1 MADRALA
8 EDLAGEVRRHGGT
21 LQANYL
27 PAVRPDLRKR
37 LGDGKLLQF
46 VALFPDLLEVRP
58 WHGGH
63 LLCSCEG
70 DPSTTQT
77 GKAVGQAPSGA
88 TRPGPGQGQ
97 LSERAV
103 HALRQLERELIQRLS
118 TRLKSSHTAETAM
131 EGAVDVA
138 WLLHNGKI
146 RRRIGAVVRF
156 HPIPELFVQTAKASE
171 TAEDREDD
179 DATPQRGASSSCP
192 LSDHAR
198 TYAGYLL
205 QFLRDRHELFQLC
218 PAHGGD
224 RPVCIYGDALC
235 SCRMRVSILPEG
247 WRMLTSLADDEDLEA
262 LIQLVAQKVSQL
274 TTACGSQKVPLV
286 RLGRDADVKKAL
298 RGRALLSLLD
308 ADARRQAAA
317 GHGPRLRLETSSATF
332 LVALQAG
339 AFKLEEAAPT
349 LPTANRNRRMA
360 PPPSICLLGEAPG
373 LAVLRKPPKMTTE
386 ALLEALQSQFDQ
398 QNAARQVISVSRLD
412 RDTSGVLVAATSTE
426 GADCLTEQFK
436 GSKNQ
441 RWAADLQSYERER
454 RVELNPGLFKGPTV
468 GYVRGGISK
477 RERSYN
483 PLLGRFLD
491 EGREQEQAQF
501 EEKVKKNFLNFARDV
516 QLRRE
521 APFDLVTH
529 ERKFEA
535 FGPDASAG
543 LEPPV
548 KKKPPFPDTAA
559 DYNII
564 SNLPFNEHHWA
575 HPDHRPRPGQRIPK
589 QRMAPAMLHKDF
601 NILTNRYLEHH
612 KEKMDRDRELNL
624 LEAAEKLRQTSAF
637 NPVQQRFGDPRH
649 EERMRACEDALT
661 TEIKLRGEEVQPLIY
676 RGSVTNAYDM
686 LNHQVKDRDLL
697 HLIEGADEERKVRF
711 RTRHQLEENTK
722 KLDVAYDARAMQM
735 KANRVAHERFA
746 PSIHRGFDIVTNQDF
761 GQKGKQIHMSN
772 TRPHQTPWQKV
783 AQEATE
789 GAGQG
794 QSEAHSVF
802 KRYLALCSGRVVDT
816 RGQINAK
823 LYISGFAEKY
833 RAYVSPKGKES
844 VTDFEV
850 LAYLSRPCDAVGS
863 QAPPACDD
871 LGRAVSAYAT
881 GKAADKECYTL
892 LACYPRTGRTHQ
904 IRAHLEFRGHPLVS
918 DANYNPR
925 GQVRRQFAWCPRL
938 WLHCEKMVF
947 KDLQGAPQTFRPRK
961 L

>member
-8 EDLAGEVRRHGGT
+8 EDLVGEVRRHGGT

-46 VALFPDLLEVRP
+46 VALFPDLLQVRP

-70 DPSTTQT
+70 DPSTAQT
-77 GKAVGQAPSGA
+77 KKAVGQAPSGA

-118 TRLKSSHTAETAM
+118 TRLKSSETA
-131 EGAVDVA
+131 AVDVA

-156 HPIPELFVQTAKASE
+156 HPIPELFVQTALAKASE
-171 TAEDREDD
+171 TAEDGEDD
-179 DATPQRGASSSCP
+179 DATPQRGVSSSCP

-224 RPVCIYGDALC
+224 RPVCIYGDACC

-247 WRMLTSLADDEDLEA
+247 WKMLNSLADDEDLEA

-298 RGRALLSLLD
+298 RGRALLSFLD

-332 LVALQAG
+332 LIALQPG
-339 AFKLEEAAPT
+339 AFKLEEAAPA

-360 PPPSICLLGEAPG
+360 APPSICLLGEAPG
-373 LAVLRKPPKMTTE
+373 LAVLRKPPKVTTE
-386 ALLEALQSQFDQ
+386 ALLEALQSHFDQ
-398 QNAARQVISVSRLD
+398 QNLARQVISVSRLD

-436 GSKNQ
+436 
-441 RWAADLQSYERER
+441 
-454 RVELNPGLFKGPTV
+454 
-468 GYVRGGISK
+468 
-477 RERSYN
+477 
-483 PLLGRFLD
+483 
-491 EGREQEQAQF
+491 
-501 EEKVKKNFLNFARDV
+501 
-516 QLRRE
+516 
-521 APFDLVTH
+521 
-529 ERKFEA
+529 
-535 FGPDASAG
+535 
-543 LEPPV
+543 
-548 KKKPPFPDTAA
+548 
-559 DYNII
+559 
-564 SNLPFNEHHWA
+564 
-575 HPDHRPRPGQRIPK
+575 
-589 QRMAPAMLHKDF
+589 
-601 NILTNRYLEHH
+601 
-612 KEKMDRDRELNL
+612 
-624 LEAAEKLRQTSAF
+624 
-637 NPVQQRFGDPRH
+637 
-649 EERMRACEDALT
+649 
-661 TEIKLRGEEVQPLIY
+661 
-676 RGSVTNAYDM
+676 
-686 LNHQVKDRDLL
+686 
-697 HLIEGADEERKVRF
+697 
-711 RTRHQLEENTK
+711 
-722 KLDVAYDARAMQM
+722 
-735 KANRVAHERFA
+735 
-746 PSIHRGFDIVTNQDF
+746 
-761 GQKGKQIHMSN
+761 
-772 TRPHQTPWQKV
+772 
-783 AQEATE
+783 
-789 GAGQG
+789 
-794 QSEAHSVF
+794 AHSVF
-802 KRYLALCSGRVVDT
+802 KRYLALCSGWVADA

-863 QAPPACDD
+863 KATPACDD
-871 LGRAVSAYAT
+871 LGRAVSAYAAS
-881 GKAADKECYTL
+881 KAADKECYTL

-938 WLHCEKMVF
+938 WLHCEQMVF
-947 KDLQGAPQTFRPRK
+947 KDCQGAMQTFRAPVPDDLLEALSALEGLDATLLAELK
-961 L
+961 S